1 MKIIGIRGSKGKST
15 VAKIIIKYLLK
26 KKIKIG
32 YFNGKDLLIY
42 KKNKML
48 IQDVSSYKDII
59 EMKLKYMIIEIHY
72 ESILYNLGLELINYD
87 LVLETNIMETSYLN
101 FGTKNNFDKA
111 LKILDN
117 LNAIV
122 KIQSKDSLD
131 DIEIIRNNTNGL
143 IFKYKNL
150 KYKTK
155 LITSL
160 NVENINSAIKILEKL
175 EIYNSQRF
183 RRIIKKIQFKNTLE
197 VKKTNN
203 KTIIFDQD
211 LINLPITLKSIA
223 ETINDYNYEI
233 VYELSEL
240 IGKDEEYLKLMYKE
254 LKKSLHVYI
263 LLKDELNQKT
273 NFRDMINKAFNN
285 SCFSF
290 EIIDKINQSILKN
303 KKSDYLIILTNIKEG
318 K

>member
-15 VAKIIIKYLLK
+15 VAKITIKYLLNK
-26 KKIKIG
+26 RYKIG
-32 YFNGKDLLIY
+32 YFNGKELLIY
-42 KKNKML
+42 KKNKKN
-48 IQDVSSYKDII
+48 IYEVNNYKDLLVSKVEYLIV
-59 EMKLKYMIIEIHY
+59 EIHY

-87 LVLETNIMETSYLN
+87 LVLETNIIETSYLN
-101 FGTKNNFDKA
+101 FGIKENFYRA
-111 LKILDN
+111 LKMLEN

-150 KYKTK
+150 KYKSK

-160 NVENINSAIKILEKL
+160 NIENINSAIKILEKL
-175 EIYNSQRF
+175 EVYNSQRF

-203 KTIIFDQD
+203 KTIIFDRD

-223 ETINDYNYEI
+223 EAINDYNYEI

-240 IGKDEEYLKLMYKE
+240 TSKDEEHLKLMYKE

-273 NFRDMINKAFNN
+273 NFRDTINKAFNN
-285 SCFSF
+285 SSFSF
-290 EIIDKINQSILKN
+290 EIINKINQSILKN
-303 KKSDYLIILTNIKEG
+303 KKSDYLIILTNIREG
-318 K
+318 E